1 MSGLTDH
8 SLGGGSLGELNTLA
22 NVALESGVAGLE
34 ELLLVVVGGGD
45 SVVGL
50 GGTIGLRIVSLR
62 IQ

>member
-1 MSGLTDH
+1 MTDH
-8 SLGGGSLGELNTLA
+8 SLGGGSLGELNALA

-62 IQ
+62 IK